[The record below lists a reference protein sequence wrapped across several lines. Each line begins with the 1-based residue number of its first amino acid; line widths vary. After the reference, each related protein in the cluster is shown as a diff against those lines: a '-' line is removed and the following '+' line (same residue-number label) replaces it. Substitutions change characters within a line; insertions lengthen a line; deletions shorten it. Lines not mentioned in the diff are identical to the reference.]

1 MGNELTNEYIDKE
14 PKDYESD
21 CIRYGVICQK
31 WGEKTNDDSY
41 LSLPDQSIS
50 DKDKTFNYSLF
61 GVFDGHNSSY
71 ISEYLSVN
79 IQKLFEKEISTIN
92 KDNYK
97 TKIEEIF
104 KSMDKELRGDKQ
116 EPEQKQKEDKAS
128 ENKENKENE
137 ENKDNKEDKENKE
150 NKENNNIINENK
162 DETQNSNIDKKEE
175 INYIDVRAD
184 EKEINIVK
192 NTIKDIKDLPDELK
206 EVDDSDIED
215 LLIFKNLFRFNN
227 NYLYNNNNPNYIG
240 SSASM
245 VLINDDYIIAAD
257 LGITKC
263 ILLNKDGSILNIKDI
278 KDNKNFKN
286 ANTKDF
292 NDKDSKSSKDAKNT
306 KIFSDSKI
314 LHTFFNLEEKKRIKK
329 FNKTIDYQSLKINF
343 YVPASRCFGFFK
355 YKDNKILNEE
365 NQIISCVPDVYLY
378 DKKDV
383 DFILLLTKGA
393 FSNGDNF
400 NNFKENIKN
409 IFNNKN
415 KKLSE
420 LINEYVKNK
429 KEEEKNKMYIAV
441 NTSSSSI
448 LSMNKASNS
457 IYVGKED
464 YGEDNTFIN
473 ELNST
478 YYKDIMSLNKANN
491 CNGNYNTTCILIQLL
506 KKEEVTSIGD
516 NELDGGNEKKSI
528 NEIPQE
534 SKDQTKNEDTIK
546 KDEPKNDEILK
557 EENNIDS
564 IN

>member
-162 DETQNSNIDKKEE
+162 EEAQNSNTDKKEE

-263 ILLNKDGSILNIKDI
+263 ILLNKDGNILNIKDI

-506 KKEEVTSIGD
+506 KKEEVTSNGD

-534 SKDQTKNEDTIK
+534 NKDQTKNEDTIK
-546 KDEPKNDEILK
+546 KDEPKKDEILK

>member
-14 PKDYESD
+14 PQDYESD

-50 DKDKTFNYSLF
+50 DKDKIFNYSLF

-97 TKIEEIF
+97 TKIEQIF

-137 ENKDNKEDKENKE
+137 ESKDNIVDKENKV

-162 DETQNSNIDKKEE
+162 EETQNSNTDKKEE

-245 VLINDDYIIAAD
+245 VLISDDYIITA
-257 LGITKC
+257 
-263 ILLNKDGSILNIKDI
+263 
-278 KDNKNFKN
+278 
-286 ANTKDF
+286 
-292 NDKDSKSSKDAKNT
+292 
-306 KIFSDSKI
+306 KI
-314 LHTFFNLEEKKRIKK
+314 LMIKIQK
-329 FNKTIDYQSLKINF
+329 VQKMLKIL
-343 YVPASRCFGFFK
+343 K
-355 YKDNKILNEE
+355 
-365 NQIISCVPDVYLY
+365 
-378 DKKDV
+378 
-383 DFILLLTKGA
+383 
-393 FSNGDNF
+393 FS
-400 NNFKENIKN
+400 
-409 IFNNKN
+409 
-415 KKLSE
+415 
-420 LINEYVKNK
+420 
-429 KEEEKNKMYIAV
+429 
-441 NTSSSSI
+441 
-448 LSMNKASNS
+448 
-457 IYVGKED
+457 
-464 YGEDNTFIN
+464 
-473 ELNST
+473 
-478 YYKDIMSLNKANN
+478 
-491 CNGNYNTTCILIQLL
+491 Q
-506 KKEEVTSIGD
+506 
-516 NELDGGNEKKSI
+516 
-528 NEIPQE
+528 
-534 SKDQTKNEDTIK
+534 
-546 KDEPKNDEILK
+546 ILK
-557 EENNIDS
+557 FYILFL
-564 IN
+564 I

>member
-162 DETQNSNIDKKEE
+162 EETQNSNTDKKEE

-263 ILLNKDGSILNIKDI
+263 ILLNKDGNILNIKDI
-278 KDNKNFKN
+278 KDNKNFKS

-393 FSNGDNF
+393 FSNGENF

-506 KKEEVTSIGD
+506 KKEEVTSNGD

-534 SKDQTKNEDTIK
+534 NKDQTKNENTIK
-546 KDEPKNDEILK
+546 KDEPKKDEILK